1 MKQWET
7 FSGVLKGIF
16 PLYFL
21 VSLLSCFVHFIGVFD
36 YSVGSVHAFM
46 LSWSSGEGLLDVNSS
61 ILMMVSFK
69 GNSRSYTLGCKYSLT
84 IFYIYIFCSLVWK
97 LSSRPQYAGGNF
109 LKSLCKDAGIEGRFT
124 NLSLRATTATR
135 GMQKGIPGKFVME
148 ITEHRA
154 VRSLP
159 KYQHPDTSSEIE
171 ISKKFDCCQASV
183 TVTRVSYFWK
193 GVNKTWNR
201 GRWGRSERLLKIF
214 EGI

>member
-21 VSLLSCFVHFIGVFD
+21 VSLLSCFDHFIGVFD
-36 YSVGSVHAFM
+36 YSVGSVHGFM

-69 GNSRSYTLGCKYSLT
+69 GNSRSYTLGCKNSLT

-124 NLSLRATTATR
+124 NHSLRATTATR

-154 VRSLP
+154 VRSAPWYFKWDWDFKEVWLL
-159 KYQHPDTSSEIE
+159 SSQCH
-171 ISKKFDCCQASV
+171 SDSSQL
-183 TVTRVSYFWK
+183 
-193 GVNKTWNR
+193 
-201 GRWGRSERLLKIF
+201 LLKRCQ
-214 EGI
+214 